1 MEQQKKDAMTQYA
14 ERCSALCY
22 ENDAIDDA
30 LFDQHHVFR
39 GLRDRQGRGV
49 VTGITNISRVDG
61 RKKENGREVYWH
73 TG

>member
-39 GLRDRQGRGV
+39 GLRGFDRNDGKEYNAGKIAF
-49 VTGITNISRVDG
+49 VT
-61 RKKENGREVYWH
+61 
-73 TG
+73 